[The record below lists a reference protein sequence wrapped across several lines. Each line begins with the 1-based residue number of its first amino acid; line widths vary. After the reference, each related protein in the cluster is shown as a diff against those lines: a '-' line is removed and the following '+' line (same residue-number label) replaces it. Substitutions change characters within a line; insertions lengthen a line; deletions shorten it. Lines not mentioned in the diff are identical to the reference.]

1 MEKEIFINATEQ
13 PPVSQNR
20 AQIQQDATQTV
31 QQSQSNSE
39 TTSLSQ
45 VNQSQLQQKS
55 MNNSQKS
62 GENHTTPSKTNQLG
76 VSVLGGKG
84 KGKEPARKKL
94 KLDEVEEVDG
104 KVQEATEEEEEE
116 EEDWSTYLF
125 HKRVVINDPTF
136 PAKEYVKEVVVKNG
150 EHIKKD
156 LIHDFSTYGDRNI
169 TQEIGGD
176 VLKQTA
182 VAIALC
188 PGERNFEDFSES
200 TYANALFVDRVIRL
214 YPNQY
219 PIKSVA
225 MVNNVDV
232 LAAFK
237 WIHTIANC
245 TDFEDYIKVVIGSGL
260 MNSRHRI
267 KGYSSLLFTDFIL
280 RRLSL
285 NFATFFTKSDLSS
298 QMIKSKDDDVLFDRL
313 FAQLLS
319 ETPIVKDNVVEDVF
333 NF

>member
-1 MEKEIFINATEQ
+1 MDKETLINATEQ
-13 PPVSQNR
+13 QPGYTNL
-20 AQIQQDATQTV
+20 AQTQKDAMNNA
-31 QQSQSNSE
+31 QQSQS
-39 TTSLSQ
+39 SLAVQDSFPQPTPSQ
-45 VNQSQLQQKS
+45 YLHQNT
-55 MNNSQKS
+55 NNSHKS
-62 GENHTTPSKTNQLG
+62 GEDPTTPKKTNPAVTVG
-76 VSVLGGKG
+76 AKG
-84 KGKEPARKKL
+84 KGKMPAQKKI
-94 KLDEVEEVDG
+94 KVIEEVDG
-104 KVQEATEEEEEE
+104 EEEQAVEPVEQEEEEEE
-116 EEDWSTYLF
+116 ESYLY
-125 HKRVVINDPTF
+125 HKRVVIRDPCY
-136 PAKEYVKEVVVKNG
+136 PAKDYVKEVVVKNG

-156 LIHDFSTYGDRNI
+156 LMNDFTTYGERNI
-169 TQEIGGD
+169 SQEIGSD

-182 VAIALC
+182 VAVALC
-188 PGERNFEDFSES
+188 PGERNVSDFSES
-200 TYANALFVDRVIRL
+200 TYANALFVDRVVRL
-214 YPNQY
+214 YPNTY

-225 MVNNVDV
+225 MVNNIDI

-298 QMIKSKDDDVLFDRL
+298 QIIKSKDDDINFDLLFTQMLNEQPVDK
-313 FAQLLS
+313 A
-319 ETPIVKDNVVEDVF
+319 EEVEDVF